1 MNGGEKMTGKEAAAC
16 GREMGFPKYSQAA
29 HSLANHPED
38 TGVMRVPEL
47 AAAMYGKGQK
57 QEALVL
63 TYIEAHGGITQRQA
77 SLELNVWRLAGVV
90 KRLRNKG
97 FPIITVSHPL
107 PTGGNYA
114 EYRLG

>member
-1 MNGGEKMTGKEAAAC
+1 MTGKEAAAC

-38 TGVMRVPEL
+38 TGVIRVPEL

-63 TYIEAHGGITQRQA
+63 NYIEKRGGITQRQA

-90 KRLRNKG
+90 KKLRNKG

-114 EYRLG
+114 EYRLE

>member
-1 MNGGEKMTGKEAAAC
+1 MTGREAAKL
-16 GREMGFPKYSQAA
+16 GQELGFPKYSAA
-29 HSLANHPED
+29 ANSLADRPEE

-63 TYIEAHGGITQRQA
+63 NYIEKRGGITQRQA

-90 KRLRNKG
+90 KKLRNKG
-97 FPIITVSHPL
+97 FPIITISHPL

-114 EYRLG
+114 EYRLE